1 MIDNRLCDDSDL
13 DREVKSLFIR
23 TNIILRR
30 FAKCTRLF
38 KPRVFKSYC
47 LCFYDISLWT
57 NFSVA
62 SHKKFRSC
70 YYKCIKRFFV
80 VILLFY
86 LLMYF
91 LHILMLPLSWW
102 NKVIYKYASVTQMLF
117 ELGLPN
123 CDTVLFNAKVRLTDS
138 YSRCHNNVVHAFGS

>member
-1 MIDNRLCDDSDL
+1 MIDNKLCDDSDT

-30 FAKCTRLF
+30 FAKCTRLVKLRLF
-38 KPRVFKSYC
+38 RSYC

-62 SHKKFRSC
+62 SHNKFRLC
-70 YYKCIKRFFV
+70 YYKCMKMFF
-80 VILLFY
+80 FGY
-86 LLMYF
+86 G
-91 LHILMLPLSWW
+91 
-102 NKVIYKYASVTQMLF
+102 KYASVTQMLF

-123 CDTVLFNAKVRLTDS
+123 CDTVLFNAKVRFTDS
-138 YSRCHNNVVHAFGS
+138 HSRCHNNVVHAFGS